1 MFTKEVAIGMVP
13 PEKTPATSALLL
25 RKKQI
30 EEKKAALAAKNAGA
44 GSQVIPRSLAS
55 MHKRPAG
62 NIPQPASKAPKVA
75 ALAASGSKK
84 MPDKDR
90 PTTAGKSL
98 QSIPHFEMVVK
109 EIRPA
114 VRTQTGTDSN
124 AAGGALTP
132 QSEKGKTSAFD
143 PTWPL
148 GHMRVKTQASQSGNS
163 SGCCLSIG
171 GAYAQHLTDDSMIA
185 DISSNRPNYQQYAKR
200 MVRALIRSEKE
211 VVSAVHTVNL
221 DRITSLLVEVFKP
234 DDLCLSNDLYLPDA
248 NVLS

>member
-1 MFTKEVAIGMVP
+1 MSASCLFVTLTLCLLRVGCCMTEYLPDAYVYQIFNPVFFLFAEVAIGMVP

-132 QSEKGKTSAFD
+132 QSEK
-143 PTWPL
+143 
-148 GHMRVKTQASQSGNS
+148 
-163 SGCCLSIG
+163 
-171 GAYAQHLTDDSMIA
+171 